1 MLAKQ
6 YGIREHSFEGQ
17 EPRFVPFTAQT
28 RMSGVDVNGAR
39 LRKGAGDS
47 VLQWVEAEG
56 GQAPPE
62 LAATLDRVG
71 REGGTPLAVARDNQV
86 LGVVYLKD
94 VVKEGMRERF
104 DRLRAMGIRTS
115 WSPAT
120 TGSPPRR
127 SPTSRASTT
136 SSPRRRPRPSSS

>member
-1 MLAKQ
+1 M
-6 YGIREHSFEGQ
+6 
-17 EPRFVPFTAQT
+17 PFTAQT
-28 RMSGVDVNGAR
+28 RMSGVDVNGSR

-47 VLQWVEAEG
+47 ILAWVEGEG

-104 DRLRAMGIRTS
+104 DRLRAMGIRTVMVTGDNRLTAAKIADES
-115 WSPAT
+115 GVDDFLAEATPGGQARADPLRSRPA
-120 TGSPPRR
+120 GGWWR
-127 SPTSRASTT
+127 
-136 SSPRRRPRPSSS
+136 